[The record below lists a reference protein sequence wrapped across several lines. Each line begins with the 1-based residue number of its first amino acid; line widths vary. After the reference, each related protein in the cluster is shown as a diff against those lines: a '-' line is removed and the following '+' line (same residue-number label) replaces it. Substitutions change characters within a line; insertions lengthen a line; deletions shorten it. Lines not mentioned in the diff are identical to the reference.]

1 MATPVYPDYV
11 VYFRGHPCCPCLK
24 RWIPAYEKELLRR
37 KLIKQSVDIYQ
48 LIGNAP
54 ASAGTHS
61 RGGAFDIKQFST
73 EQVRV
78 AREMGA
84 DATWHRAPPTF
95 SPEHAHGVLRGCP
108 HNWPVAY
115 QIGAV
120 DAGFNGLGTGGRSAP
135 DDGPK
140 PLSHRTWKQGIA
152 WARQQGKPTGTER
165 AREII
170 ANTATALEVG
180 RNRYARRLRKALD
193 LLPTK

>member
-1 MATPVYPDYV
+1 MANPVYPDYV
-11 VYFRGHPCCPCLK
+11 VSFRGKPCCPCLK
-24 RWIPAYEKELLRR
+24 RWLVWYEKELLRR
-37 KLIKQSVDIYQ
+37 GLIKRNIDIFQ

-61 RGGAFDIKQFST
+61 RGGAFDISQFS
-73 EQVRV
+73 EAQVRV

-120 DAGFNGLGTGGRSAP
+120 DAGFNGLGTGGRGGP

-140 PLSHRTWKQGIA
+140 PLSKRTWKQGIA
-152 WARQQGKPTGTER
+152 WAKKQQKPTATER
-165 AREII
+165 ARDQIEHVK
-170 ANTATALEVG
+170 TMLTVSKQKG
-180 RNRYARRLRKALD
+180 ARRLQRALD
-193 LLPTK
+193 LLPLR